1 MPTLTRF
8 FSRLIAAFFVS
19 VILIFGLSAC
29 SRDKNQV
36 PELQGRN
43 TAIDVREAV
52 VGFGLVSASRSKASD
67 EVALLLEF
75 SQPLASAQEFDKYIV
90 VKNEKNEVVKGSWVL
105 ADDNSKLRFPYVDA
119 SQNYTVLIRAGL
131 MAADGKTLGKEE
143 ERKIFTGPLEPA
155 VGFASQGSVLPAK
168 ESRGLPLVSVN
179 VPEVDVEFYRVHD
192 KEVANFFSAYQRGG
206 RRSSWELND
215 RDYGYEEESSSG
227 INRYA
232 ESVYLNRF
240 ILGGEENER
249 QVSYL
254 PIQDIEEL
262 QKPGVYFALVKKV
275 GSFAESYDT
284 AIFYVSDIGLHVRA
298 YKDKIY
304 VHTASL
310 QTGAAIS
317 DVEVSV
323 LGRKGETKVKAE
335 TDSDGNA
342 LIAYTLN
349 AEEVLI
355 AKRSSDI
362 SVLSFN
368 QPALD
373 LSEFSVSGRKH
384 AWFDV
389 FAWAGRD
396 LYRPG
401 ETLRLSALMRNY
413 DGRAIKSQPLYLT
426 LRQPDG
432 RALIETK
439 LAEKQQGYFE
449 WQQALPADAATGL
462 WKVEFRTAPGAGD
475 VVEGMSIHV
484 EEFLPERMK
493 LDLSTAQAVLK
504 PKEALNLKVDAAY
517 LYGAPAEGNRF
528 TARMFV
534 VNEEHPVEKFKDFTF
549 GDSTIKYPK
558 NNDDVIDEEL
568 DAKGQLQKALSLP
581 EEVKANA
588 PASIIVQG
596 SVYETGGRTVSR
608 SLKRTLWPASNL
620 IGVRPLFDAA
630 DGAPSEN
637 TISFELIRSD
647 VAGALSVAPVTV
659 NLVRE
664 IRDYHWNYSDNGG
677 WGYDFT
683 SRYQVVQTLNSQTQA
698 NGRAK
703 ISVDVEW
710 GDYRLEVTDKQ
721 TGLITRYPFYAG
733 WSWDDQNRGLDAR
746 PDKVKVALD
755 KTAYKVGD
763 KVKVTV
769 TPPHPG
775 PGVLIVE
782 SDVLMHTQAIDAK
795 AGATFE
801 VTVTKEWQRH
811 DVYITALVFRGGSA
825 KEKITPARAVGVAH
839 VPMQS
844 ADRSVAVTVTAPK
857 QTKPEQALPVT
868 VKAPALAGKKAW
880 VTVSAVDVGILNIT
894 QFPVP
899 DAAAHF
905 FAQRRFGVETYDIYG
920 RVIESYEGSI
930 AKLKFGGDMALDA
943 LPQARRPTAKV
954 QTVDLYSG
962 LVSLNAK
969 GEALIKL
976 PVPDFNGA
984 LRVSALVFTADQYG
998 KADSESIIRAP
1009 VLAEMSGPRALAPG
1023 DRSTMTLDVQ
1033 NFTGKLGNFNVSVS
1047 ATGPVQIDASSKRI
1061 MLAPDAKN
1069 TLSFPLIGGQG
1080 SGVGKVTLK
1089 VEGSGHQVNR
1099 TFEVPVRP
1107 AWGSVVRSQLKTLA
1121 PGETVNLN
1129 SSLSDHL
1136 MPGTVNARFTVSSM
1150 PPIPFAQAL
1159 DDLLAY
1165 PYGCAEQTTT
1175 RGYAALLLD
1184 ASTTSRMGLKGITA
1198 AERKQRMEFA
1208 ISRLASMQLSN
1219 GHFSYWG
1226 GSSEANPILTP
1237 YIAEFLLDS
1246 RDAGFAVPEAVLK
1259 KTLERL
1265 NEDMLTGGAPFYSYD
1280 QQQHMRYA
1288 YQAHAAYVLA
1298 RVNRA
1303 PLGTLRTLYDNE
1315 RSKSLTGLPILHLGI
1330 ALNLQGDKVRGQ
1342 KAINEAFAKLSKRP
1356 AYMGDYGSNLR
1367 DEAFMLA
1374 LVKKHQVSHPAFSK
1388 RLLAMSRELQN
1399 QTNNRYYWL
1408 STQEQIGLAKL
1419 GKLIAVSKDSVFS
1432 GNLQTGAD
1440 SLALTPDSIIS
1451 RHFSQTDLLKG
1462 VNFTPN
1468 EKMDLYSTID
1478 VAGIPKQAPAKND
1491 THIAITRLYY
1501 KPDGTLWKG
1510 GSLREGEIL
1519 LAQVKMQANQSMND
1533 ALLVDLLP
1541 AGLEVENLNLAKDDQ
1556 WKDVEIDGVNMQNR
1570 TDAAT
1575 IVHEEFRDDR
1585 YVAAIKLY
1593 GGQYAR
1599 LFYIV
1604 RAVTPGTYTVPPPQV
1619 EDMYRPSIRGVG
1631 TAVPASITVVKPGVV
1646 KSK

>member
-1 MPTLTRF
+1 MSTYKRLL
-8 FSRLIAAFFVS
+8 SRIIAAFFVS
-19 VILIFGLSAC
+19 VFMIFCMAGC
-29 SRDKNQV
+29 QGDKNQV
-36 PELQGRN
+36 PELQGQDS
-43 TAIDVREAV
+43 AIDLRQTV
-52 VGFGLVSASRSKASD
+52 VGFGLVSATRSKNDD
-67 EVALLLEF
+67 EVALLLQF
-75 SQPLASAQEFDKYIV
+75 SQPLAHAQEFDKFIV
-90 VKNEKNEVVKGSWVL
+90 VKDEKNQAVKGSWVL
-105 ADDNSKLRFPYVDA
+105 TDDNKSLRFPYVDA
-119 SQNYTVLIRAGL
+119 SKNYTVILRAGL

-192 KEVANFFSAYQRGG
+192 KEIANFLMAYQRGG
-206 RRSSWELND
+206 RRSAWELGDNNY
-215 RDYGYEEESSSG
+215 DYGDDEDGQRGG

-254 PIQDIEEL
+254 PIQSIDEL
-262 QKPGVYFALVKKV
+262 QKPGLYFALVKKV
-275 GSFAESYDT
+275 GSFNESYDT
-284 AIFYVSDIGLHVRA
+284 AVFYVSDIGLHVRA

-310 QTGAAIS
+310 QTGAALS
-317 DVEVSV
+317 DVEITV
-323 LGRKGETKVKAE
+323 LGKKGETTVKAE
-335 TDSDGNA
+335 TDSSGNA
-342 LIAYTLN
+342 LIAYTLK
-349 AEEVLI
+349 AEEALI
-355 AKRSSDI
+355 ATRSSDI
-362 SVLSFN
+362 SVMSFN

-373 LSEFSVSGRKH
+373 LSEFAVSGRKQ

-401 ETLRLSALMRNY
+401 ETLRLSALMRNH
-413 DGRAIKSQPLYLT
+413 DGRQIKSQPLYLT

-462 WKVEFRTAPGAGD
+462 WKIEFRTAPGAGD
-475 VVEGMSIHV
+475 VVEGMAVHV

-493 LDLSTAQAVLK
+493 LDLSSAQAVIK
-504 PKEALNLKVDAAY
+504 PKEPLNLKVDAAY
-517 LYGAPAEGNRF
+517 LYGAPADGNRF
-528 TARMFV
+528 TARMYV
-534 VNEEHPVEKFKDFTF
+534 LNDEHPVEKLKDFTF

-558 NNDDVIDEEL
+558 NNDDVIDEKL
-568 DAKGQLQKALSLP
+568 DAKGQLVTALPLP
-581 EEVKANA
+581 EEVKGTA
-588 PASIIVQG
+588 PVSVIVHG

-608 SLKRTLWPASNL
+608 SMKRTLWPAANL
-620 IGVRPLFDAA
+620 VGVRPLFDAA
-630 DGAPSEN
+630 DGAASEN
-637 TISFELIRSD
+637 TASFELIRSNA
-647 VAGALSVAPVTV
+647 AGQLSAAPVTV

-664 IRDYHWNYSDNGG
+664 IRDYHWNYSDSGG

-683 SRYQVVQTLNSQTQA
+683 SRFQTVQTLNSQTQVA
-698 NGRAK
+698 GRTK

-733 WSWDDQNRGLDAR
+733 WRWDDQNRGLDAR

-763 KVKVTV
+763 KVKVTI
-769 TPPHPG
+769 TPPHAG

-782 SDVLMHTQAIDAK
+782 SDHLMHTQVIDAK
-795 AGATFE
+795 PGATYE
-801 VTVTKEWQRH
+801 VAVTKEWQRH

-825 KEKITPARAVGVAH
+825 KEKITPARAIGVAH

-844 ADRSVAVTVTAPK
+844 ANREVAVSVAAPK

-920 RVIESYEGSI
+920 RVIESYDGNT

-962 LVSLNAK
+962 LVSLNQK

-1009 VLAEMSGPRALAPG
+1009 VLAEISGPRALAPG
-1023 DRSTMTLDVQ
+1023 DRSTMTIDVQ
-1033 NFTGKLGNFNVSVS
+1033 NFTGKSGAFNVSVS
-1047 ATGPVQIDASSKRI
+1047 SSGPVDINGASKRI
-1061 MLAPDAKN
+1061 TLAPDAKN
-1069 TLSFPLIGGQG
+1069 TMSFPLTGGQG
-1080 SGVGKVTLK
+1080 SGVGKVRLK
-1089 VEGSGHQVNR
+1089 VEGGGHQVNR
-1099 TFEVPVRP
+1099 VFEVPVRP
-1107 AWGSVVRSQLKTLA
+1107 AWGGVVKSTLQTLT
-1121 PGETVNLN
+1121 PGEGVSLN
-1129 SSLSDHL
+1129 SGMSDHL
-1136 MPGTVNARFTVSSM
+1136 MPGTVNARFTISTM

-1159 DDLLAY
+1159 SDLLSY

-1184 ASTTSRMGLKGITA
+1184 PQTTARMGFKGITPQ
-1198 AERKQRMEFA
+1198 ERKLRMEFA

-1226 GSSEANPILTP
+1226 GGSEANPILTP
-1237 YIAEFLLDS
+1237 YIAEFLLDA
-1246 RDAGFAVPEAVLK
+1246 RDAGFAVPDAVLK

-1265 NEDMLTGGAPFYSYD
+1265 SEDMLTGGAPFYSYD

-1288 YQAHAAYVLA
+1288 YQAHGAYVLA

-1315 RSKSLTGLPILHLGI
+1315 RTKSLTGLPLLHLGI

-1342 KAINEAFAKLSKRP
+1342 KAINEAFAKVSKRP
-1356 AYMGDYGSNLR
+1356 QYMGDYGSNLR

-1374 LVKKHQVSHPAFSK
+1374 LMKRHNLNHPAFNK
-1388 RLLAMSRELQN
+1388 RLLAMSRDMQN
-1399 QTNNRYYWL
+1399 LTNGRYYWL

-1419 GKLIAVSKDSVFS
+1419 GKAIAVSKDSVFS
-1432 GNLQTGAD
+1432 GNLQTGSEKVA
-1440 SLALTPDSIIS
+1440 LAPDSIIS
-1451 RHFSQTDLLKG
+1451 RSFVQADLASG
-1462 VNFTPN
+1462 VRFEPK
-1468 EKMDLYSTID
+1468 EKTNLYATID
-1478 VAGIPKQAPAKND
+1478 VAGIPKQAPAAND
-1491 THIAITRLYY
+1491 KFIKVTRHYY
-1501 KPDGTLWKG
+1501 QPDGTIWKG
-1510 GSLREGEIL
+1510 GNLREGEIL
-1519 LAQVKMQANQSMND
+1519 LVLVKLQANQSMND

-1556 WKDVEIDGVNMQNR
+1556 WKDVEIDGVNMQDR
-1570 TDAAT
+1570 SDAAS

-1593 GGQYAR
+1593 SGQYAR

-1631 TAVPASITVVKPGVV
+1631 VAFPTSITVVQPK
-1646 KSK
+1646 

>member
-1 MPTLTRF
+1 MPTYKRF
-8 FSRLIAAFFVS
+8 FGRTMAVFFVS
-19 VILIFGLSAC
+19 IFMLFCLAGC
-29 SRDKNQV
+29 QGDKNQV
-36 PELQGRN
+36 PALQGKDS
-43 TAIDVREAV
+43 AIDVRETII
-52 VGFGLVSASRSKASD
+52 GFGLVSATRSKASD
-67 EVALLLEF
+67 EVAILLQF
-75 SQPLASAQEFDKYIV
+75 SQPLAGAQEFDKYII

-105 ADDNSKLRFPYVDA
+105 ADNNTNLRFPYVDA
-119 SQNYTVLIRAGL
+119 SQNYTVIIRAGL
-131 MAADGKTLGKEE
+131 MAADGKTLGKEI
-143 ERKIFTGPLEPA
+143 ERKVFTGPLEPA

-168 ESRGLPLVSVN
+168 QSRGLPLVSVN

-192 KEVANFFSAYQRGG
+192 KEVANFLTKFQRGG

-215 RDYGYEEESSSG
+215 NRYNYSEDEDSERGG
-227 INRYA
+227 ITRYA

-249 QVSYL
+249 IVSYL
-254 PIQDIEEL
+254 PIQNIDEL
-262 QKPGVYFALVKKV
+262 QKPGLYFALVKKV
-275 GSFAESYDT
+275 GSFSESYDT
-284 AIFYVSDIGLHVRA
+284 SVFYVSDIGLHVRA

-310 QTGAAIS
+310 ETGVALS
-317 DVEVSV
+317 GVEISV
-323 LGRKGETKVKAE
+323 LTKKGETTVKAE
-335 TDSDGNA
+335 TDSKGDA
-342 LIAYTLN
+342 LIAYTLKS
-349 AEEVLI
+349 EEALI

-362 SVLSFN
+362 SVMSFN

-373 LSEFSVSGRKH
+373 LSEFAVSGRKQ

-413 DGRAIKSQPLYLT
+413 DGRTIKSQPLYLT

-449 WQQALPADAATGL
+449 WQQALPPDAATGL

-493 LDLSTAQAVLK
+493 LDLASAQAVIK
-504 PKEALNLKVDAAY
+504 PSEALNLKVDAAY
-517 LYGAPAEGNRF
+517 LYGAPADGNRF
-528 TARMFV
+528 TARMV
-534 VNEEHPVEKFKDFTF
+534 VMNEEHPVEKLKDFYF

-558 NNDDVIDEEL
+558 NNDDVIDEKL
-568 DAKGQLQKALSLP
+568 DAKGSLQTALALP
-581 EEVKANA
+581 EEVKSNA
-588 PASIIVQG
+588 PVSIIVQG

-608 SLKRTLWPASNL
+608 SLKRTLWPAANL

-630 DGAPSEN
+630 DGAASEN
-637 TISFELIRSD
+637 TAGFELIRSN
-647 VAGALSVAPVTV
+647 VAGQLSTTPVTV

-664 IRDYHWNYSDNGG
+664 IRDYHWNYTDNGG

-683 SRYQVVQTLNSQTQA
+683 SRYQVVQTLSSQTVV

-703 ISVDVEW
+703 IAVDVEW

-733 WSWDDQNRGLDAR
+733 WRWDDQNRGLDAR

-763 KVKVTV
+763 KVKVTI
-769 TPPHPG
+769 TPPHEG

-782 SDVLMHTQAIDAK
+782 SDHLLHTQNIDAK
-795 AGATFE
+795 PGSSFE
-801 VTVTKEWQRH
+801 ILVTKEWQRH
-811 DVYITALVFRGGSA
+811 DIYITALVFRGGSA

-844 ADRSVAVTVTAPK
+844 VNREVAVTVTAPK
-857 QTKPEQALPVT
+857 QTRPEQPLTVT

-920 RVIESYEGSI
+920 RVIESYEGNT
-930 AKLKFGGDMALDA
+930 AKLKFGGDMALEA

-954 QTVDLYSG
+954 LTVDLYSG
-962 LVSLNAK
+962 LVNLNQR
-969 GEALIKL
+969 GEALINL

-1009 VLAEMSGPRALAPG
+1009 VLAEISGPRALAPG
-1023 DRSTMTLDVQ
+1023 DRSTMTVDVQ
-1033 NFTGKLGNFNVSVS
+1033 NFTGKTGTFNVSVS
-1047 ATGPVQIDASSKRI
+1047 ASGPVNIAGASRRI
-1061 MLAPDAKN
+1061 TLTPEAKN
-1069 TLSFPLIGGQG
+1069 TLSFPLTGGQG
-1080 SGVGKVTLK
+1080 NGVGKISLK

-1099 TFEVPVRP
+1099 VFEIPVRP
-1107 AWGSVVRSQLKTLA
+1107 AWGSVVRSTLQTLA
-1121 PGETVNLN
+1121 SGEGLSLN
-1129 SSLSDHL
+1129 SAMSDHL
-1136 MPGTVNARFTVSSM
+1136 MPNTVNARFTVSAM

-1159 DDLLAY
+1159 SDLLEY

-1184 ASTTSRMGLKGITA
+1184 PQTTARMGFKGINA
-1198 AERKQRMEFA
+1198 QERKLRMEFA

-1226 GSSEANPILTP
+1226 GGSEANPILTP
-1237 YIAEFLLDS
+1237 YIAEFLLDA
-1246 RDAGFAVPEAVLK
+1246 RDAGFAVPDAVLK

-1265 NEDMLTGGAPFYSYD
+1265 SEDMLTGGAPFYSYD

-1288 YQAHAAYVLA
+1288 YQAHGAYVLA

-1315 RSKSLTGLPILHLGI
+1315 RTKSLTGLPLLHLGI

-1342 KAINEAFAKLSKRP
+1342 KAVNEAFAKLSKRP
-1356 AYMGDYGSNLR
+1356 DYMSDYGSNLR

-1374 LVKKHQVSHPAFSK
+1374 LMKKHNLNHPAFNK
-1388 RLLAMSRELQN
+1388 RLLKLSQDMQN
-1399 QTNNRYYWL
+1399 LTSNNRYYYL

-1419 GKLIAVSKDSVFS
+1419 GKAIAVSKESVFS
-1432 GNLQTGAD
+1432 GSLQTGAD
-1440 SLALTPDSIIS
+1440 KVVLSPDSIIS
-1451 RHFSQTDLLKG
+1451 RNFTHTDLAKG
-1462 VNFTPN
+1462 VRFEPTENN
-1468 EKMDLYSTID
+1468 SLYATVDI
-1478 VAGIPKQAPAKND
+1478 AGIPKLAPAAND
-1491 THIAITRLYY
+1491 KYIKVTRNYFT
-1501 KPDGTLWKG
+1501 PDGKVWKG
-1510 GSLREGEIL
+1510 GNLREGEIL
-1519 LAQVKMQANQSMND
+1519 LVQVKLQANQSMND

-1585 YVAAIKLY
+1585 YVAAIKLDS
-1593 GGQYAR
+1593 GQYAK

-1619 EDMYRPSIRGVG
+1619 EDMYRPTIRGVG
-1631 TAVPASITVVKPGVV
+1631 VAFPASITVVQPK
-1646 KSK
+1646 

>member
-1 MPTLTRF
+1 MSRYKRF

-19 VILIFGLSAC
+19 FFMLFCLAGC
-29 SRDKNQV
+29 QGDKNQV
-36 PELQGRN
+36 PAVQGKD

-67 EVALLLEF
+67 EVALLLQF

-105 ADDNSKLRFPYVDA
+105 ADNNTNLRFPYVDA
-119 SQNYTVLIRAGL
+119 SQNYTVIIRAGL

-143 ERKIFTGPLEPA
+143 ERKVFTGPLEPA

-179 VPEVDVEFYRVHD
+179 VPEVDVEFYRVYD
-192 KEVANFFSAYQRGG
+192 KEVANFLTRYQRGG
-206 RRSSWELND
+206 RRSNWELGENSY
-215 RDYGYEEESSSG
+215 DYSDDESG
-227 INRYA
+227 ERGGLNKYA

-240 ILGGEENER
+240 ILGGAENER

-254 PIQDIEEL
+254 PIQNIDEL
-262 QKPGVYFALVKKV
+262 QKPGLYFALVKKV
-275 GSFAESYDT
+275 GSFTENYDT
-284 AIFYVSDIGLHVRA
+284 AVFYVSDIGLHVRA

-310 QTGAAIS
+310 QTGAALS
-317 DVEVSV
+317 DVEISV
-323 LGRKGETKVKAE
+323 LGKKGETAVKAE
-335 TDSDGNA
+335 TDSNGDA
-342 LIAYTLN
+342 LIAYTMK
-349 AEEVLI
+349 AEEALI

-362 SVLSFN
+362 SVMSFN

-373 LSEFSVSGRKH
+373 LSEFAVAGRQQ

-413 DGRAIKSQPLYLT
+413 DGRTIKSQPLYLT

-449 WQQALPADAATGL
+449 WQQALPPDAATGL

-493 LDLSTAQAVLK
+493 LDLSTAQAVIK

-517 LYGAPAEGNRF
+517 LYGAPADGNRF
-528 TARMFV
+528 TARMYV
-534 VNEEHPVEKFKDFTF
+534 LNEEHPVDKLKDFSF
-549 GDSTIKYPK
+549 GDGTIKYPK
-558 NNDDVIDEEL
+558 NNDDVIDETL
-568 DAKGQLQKALSLP
+568 DAKGQLQTALALP
-581 EEVKANA
+581 EEVKSNA
-588 PASIIVQG
+588 PVSIIVQG

-608 SLKRTLWPASNL
+608 SLKRTLWPAESL

-630 DGAPSEN
+630 DGADSEN
-637 TISFELIRSD
+637 TASFELVRSNL
-647 VAGALSVAPVTV
+647 AGQFSAAPVTV

-664 IRDYHWNYSDNGG
+664 IRDYHWNYSDSGG

-683 SRYQVVQTLNSQTQA
+683 SRFQTVQTLNSQTLA
-698 NGRAK
+698 NGRTK
-703 ISVDVEW
+703 VSVDVEW

-721 TGLITRYPFYAG
+721 TGLITRYPFFAG
-733 WSWDDQNRGLDAR
+733 WRWDDQNRGLDAR

-763 KVKVTV
+763 KLKVTI
-769 TPPHPG
+769 TPPHEG

-782 SDVLMHTQAIDAK
+782 SDHLIHTQPIDAK
-795 AGATFE
+795 PGASFE
-801 VTVTKEWQRH
+801 IAITQEWQRH

-825 KEKITPARAVGVAH
+825 KEKITPARAIGIAH

-844 ADRSVAVTVTAPK
+844 ANREVAVTVTAPK
-857 QTKPEQALPVT
+857 QTKPEQPLPVT

-920 RVIESYEGSI
+920 RVIESYEGNT
-930 AKLKFGGDMALDA
+930 AKLKFGGDMALEA

-962 LVSLNAK
+962 LVSLNQR
-969 GEALIKL
+969 GEALINL
-976 PVPDFNGA
+976 PLPDFNGA

-1009 VLAEMSGPRALAPG
+1009 VLAEISGPRALAPG
-1023 DRSTMTLDVQ
+1023 DRSTMTIDVQ
-1033 NFTGKLGNFNVSVS
+1033 NFTGKVGTFNVAVS
-1047 ATGPVQIDASSKRI
+1047 AGGPVNIDGGSKRI
-1061 MLAPDAKN
+1061 QLAPDAKT
-1069 TLSFPLIGGQG
+1069 TLSFPLTGGQG
-1080 SGVGKVTLK
+1080 NGVGKISVK
-1089 VEGSGHQVNR
+1089 VDGGGHQVNR
-1099 TFEVPVRP
+1099 VFEVPVRP
-1107 AWGSVVRSQLKTLA
+1107 AWGGVVRSTLQTLE
-1121 PGETVNLN
+1121 PGQGISMNAAM
-1129 SSLSDHL
+1129 SDHL
-1136 MPGTVNARFTVSSM
+1136 MPGTVNARFTVSTM

-1159 DDLLAY
+1159 SDLLSY

-1184 ASTTSRMGLKGITA
+1184 PQTTARLGIKGITPQ
-1198 AERKQRMEFA
+1198 ERKLRMEFA
-1208 ISRLASMQLSN
+1208 ISRLASMQLST

-1237 YIAEFLLDS
+1237 YIAEFLMDA
-1246 RDAGFAVPEAVLK
+1246 RDAGFAVPDAVLK

-1265 NEDMLTGGAPFYSYD
+1265 SEDMLTGGAPFYSYD

-1288 YQAHAAYVLA
+1288 YQAHSAYVLA

-1315 RSKSLTGLPILHLGI
+1315 RSKSLTGLPLLHLGI

-1342 KAINEAFAKLSKRP
+1342 KAINEAFAKVSKRP
-1356 AYMGDYGSNLR
+1356 EYMGDYGSNLR

-1374 LVKKHQVSHPAFSK
+1374 LMKKHNLNHPAFNK
-1388 RLLAMSRELQN
+1388 RLLAMSRDLQN
-1399 QTNNRYYWL
+1399 LTNGRYYWL

-1419 GKLIAVSKDSVFS
+1419 GKAIAVSKDSVFS
-1432 GNLQTGAD
+1432 GNLQTG
-1440 SLALTPDSIIS
+1440 SVKVALSPDSIVS
-1451 RHFSQTDLLKG
+1451 R
-1462 VNFTPN
+1462 NFTQADLVAGVRFEPT
-1468 EKMDLYSTID
+1468 EKTNLYATLD
-1478 VAGIPKQAPAKND
+1478 VAGIPKVAPAAND
-1491 THIAITRLYY
+1491 KYIKVTRQYFL
-1501 KPDGTLWKG
+1501 PDGKVWKG
-1510 GSLREGEIL
+1510 GNLREGEIL
-1519 LAQVKMQANQSMND
+1519 LVQVKLQSNQGMND

-1570 TDAAT
+1570 SDAAT

-1593 GGQYAR
+1593 SGQYAK

-1619 EDMYRPSIRGVG
+1619 EDMYRPTIRGVG
-1631 TAVPASITVVKPGVV
+1631 VAFPASITVVKP
-1646 KSK
+1646 K